1 MIFRQPFLKK
11 PQLKKIKRRQT
22 MKKVFSLIVLASLVL
37 GTLLSAGC
45 AVRISAE
52 DMTAG
57 YTGRAGVGKE
67 TDERFAS
74 AVTALAVRLFR
85 ASYSAGEC
93 GCISPLSLVSA
104 LAMCENGAAG
114 NTLSQFEELFG
125 LTRDELNGYMYT
137 YLNSITSSGKVK
149 FNTANSIW
157 LRDSFVPTPT
167 FLQSNANYYSA
178 AVYRSDFGR
187 ETVKDINEWVR
198 QNTDGIIKKTIDT
211 IPKTAVFYLVNA
223 TVFDA
228 EWATVYEKSMVSDGT
243 FTSYSGER
251 RTARMMR
258 SEENKYISGDGVT
271 GFMKY
276 YSGGRYAL
284 ATLLPETDIDGFI
297 AGLDGGTLRA
307 LISGA
312 EGGIVRATM
321 PRFSFQ
327 SDYEMCGALSALG
340 LTDAFS
346 SDADFSALGATENG
360 DAAYIAS
367 VIHKTDI
374 TVDERGTRAGAVTV
388 IRGDATSADH
398 SRAWTVTLDRPF
410 VFVIV
415 DTETG
420 FPVFMGA
427 VTDV

>member
-1 MIFRQPFLKK
+1 M
-11 PQLKKIKRRQT
+11 
-22 MKKVFSLIVLASLVL
+22 
-37 GTLLSAGC
+37 
-45 AVRISAE
+45 
-52 DMTAG
+52 
-57 YTGRAGVGKE
+57 
-67 TDERFAS
+67 
-74 AVTALAVRLFR
+74 
-85 ASYSAGEC
+85 
-93 GCISPLSLVSA
+93 
-104 LAMCENGAAG
+104 
-114 NTLSQFEELFG
+114 
-125 LTRDELNGYMYT
+125 
-137 YLNSITSSGKVK
+137 
-149 FNTANSIW
+149 
-157 LRDSFVPTPT
+157 
-167 FLQSNANYYSA
+167 
-178 AVYRSDFGR
+178 
-187 ETVKDINEWVR
+187 
-198 QNTDGIIKKTIDT
+198 
-211 IPKTAVFYLVNA
+211 FYLINA

-258 SEENKYISGDGVT
+258 SEENKYISGNGVT

-284 ATLLPETDIDGFI
+284 ATLLPDSDIDGFI

-327 SDYEMCGALSALG
+327 SDYEMCDALSALG
-340 LTDAFS
+340 LADAFS
-346 SDADFSALGATENG
+346 SEADFSALGATENG
-360 DAAYIAS
+360 DSAYIAS

-374 TVDERGTRAGAVTV
+374 TADERGTRAGAVTV

-398 SRAWTVTLDRPF
+398 SLAKTVTLDRPF